1 MSIDTRSP
9 VREFDLQYHIA
20 EEQDPFAAFL
30 EFAESE
36 PFWCEDHG
44 GFWVFTRFEECR
56 QIMQDARTFSHVGA
70 GVPHYEMDYP
80 LMPSDFDPPYQ
91 TKLRTVVL
99 PLMTAAKID
108 PLAPK
113 MHKVC
118 QELIGSFKASGQCD
132 VVTDFARRYPIAIF
146 GDLFGL
152 PVERR
157 EEFRILAET
166 WLHDHAEKQQAWT
179 AIRAIVQSEL
189 EDRRTT
195 PRDDMLNG
203 IAHGKIDGQLI
214 DIDVA
219 VNLASTVFLGGLDTL
234 PSNIGWTIRYLAE
247 HPQARRRIIE
257 EPAVIPGAVE
267 EFFRVFPTV
276 ATTMR
281 RSTRDVDFYGVHIRA
296 GDHVVGLV
304 SVANQ
309 DSAEFADPYE
319 LDFDRKANRQMAFA
333 VGAHRCLGSHLA
345 RHELGVALE
354 EWHAAIPDYRVTPGA
369 KLSYTGSGP
378 FAMRSLPLEW
388 DV

>member
-1 MSIDTRSP
+1 MRAP
-9 VREFDLQYHIA
+9 VREFDLQYHL
-20 EEQDPFAAFL
+20 EQDRDPFAALL

-44 GFWVFTRFEECR
+44 GFWVFTRFDECR

-70 GVPHYEMDYP
+70 GVPGYEMDYP

-108 PLAPK
+108 PLEPK
-113 MHKVC
+113 MHSVC
-118 QELIGSFKASGQCD
+118 RELIGRFKDRGECD
-132 VVTDFARRYPIAIF
+132 VVEDFARRYPIAIF

-166 WLHDHAEKQQAWT
+166 WLHDHSAKQASWT
-179 AIRAIVQSEL
+179 AIRTIVRAEL
-189 EDRRTT
+189 EDRRRS

-203 IAHGKIDGQLI
+203 ISFGKIDGELI

-257 EPAVIPGAVE
+257 DPGVIPRAVE

-281 RSTRDVDFYGVHIRA
+281 KATRDIDFHGVQIRA

-309 DSAEFADPYE
+309 DRDEFDNPFE
-319 LDFDRKANRQMAFA
+319 LDFDRTSNRQMAFA

-345 RHELGVALE
+345 RHELGVALQ
-354 EWHAAIPDYRVTPGA
+354 EWNAAIPDYRVKPGA
-369 KLSYTGSGP
+369 KITYTGSGP
-378 FAMRSLPLEW
+378 FAMRSLPLQW